1 MVHLDTSYLIRALVP
16 GTAQD
21 RQLRD
26 WLRRYERLAISSIAW
41 TEFLCGPIHA
51 DQIEA
56 TARIVPQR
64 IGFEEADARLA
75 ARLLNE
81 TGRRR
86 GSLTDCMIAA
96 SALAT
101 VNRADFLRFEA
112 SGLSLT
118 QEVHPMLGVR
128 DPGQG

>member
-1 MVHLDTSYLIRALVP
+1 MIHLDTSYLIRALVP

-75 ARLLNE
+75 ARLFNE

-96 SALAT
+96 SALRMGAALAT

-118 QEVHPMLGVR
+118 QEA
-128 DPGQG
+128 